1 MAFIFI
7 GFAIIFA
14 IFAYAC
20 YDKANKIDKGYND
33 TSYQSKTENVQKNQ
47 IQHNQVK
54 TDYSTSV
61 LRPPTHTDDVLIDKV
76 ERYRSWSE
84 YKSKHP
90 LRATEIKS
98 LGIDLTS
105 KSDEDA
111 SEWIFAI
118 ETIAHDSNWKIS
130 EIKEKYYDSLVKY
143 NLRDADWIYL
153 LPGLVSISKE
163 EAEKRNV
170 KIGNTAA
177 DVMLLFILD
186 KITEIETKYVK
197 NPPLTK
203 SDPMTLTM
211 RFALESDDD
220 VLMLQKLHIYL
231 YKYPLIEECKNY
243 RDNWHTRIMS
253 ILEKRISVY
262 KDLKGQPSAYN
273 LAVSSEIYKLTHDEV
288 PNEMKQGI
296 IEEFND
302 HLLSFHEE
310 MEIIAENAS
319 NKYMI

>member
-33 TSYQSKTENVQKNQ
+33 ITYQSKTENVQKNQ
-47 IQHNQVK
+47 IQHNQIN
-54 TDYSTSV
+54 TDYSTSAP
-61 LRPPTHTDDVLIDKV
+61 RPPMHTDDALINKI
-76 ERYRSWSE
+76 ERYSSWSE

-90 LRATEIKS
+90 LRASEIKS

-118 ETIAHDSNWKIS
+118 ETIAHDSNWEIS

-203 SDPMTLTM
+203 SNPMTLTM

-231 YKYPLIEECKNY
+231 YKYPLIEECKKY
-243 RDNWHTRIMS
+243 RDNWHTKIMS

-288 PNEMKQGI
+288 PDEMKQGI

-310 MEIIAENAS
+310 MEIIGENAS